1 MNRSSMKRIVT
12 SVPACLAF
20 IVLVSVFVYGNIYRF
35 PFVFDTIG
43 HFVDESFI
51 RNFLRDF
58 EWNLLLVPRNVVNL
72 TFALN
77 HQIGGLDVFGYHL
90 VNVIIHILNGFLV
103 FFLSAAMLER
113 LSPPSPGPGEDE
125 GICTRRLIALFAALI
140 FVAHPI
146 QTQAV
151 TYTIQRYTS
160 MAALFYLL
168 SLLFYLKAR
177 TPGPEVAGRI
187 VLLHYGFFV
196 LSAALAFLSKQNAAS
211 LPLAVLAVEYF
222 FVDRTGKGWLRKI
235 PWIILGFVLWSA
247 FIFLVTGVFGTL
259 SGEGILEDLSRRSM
273 ETELVDRW
281 TYLFTQFNVLVEY
294 LRLLVFPA
302 GQSADYIYPFHRTFF
317 SGWTPLAFLSLFAL
331 LAAAVV
337 LRRRFTLFSFGVFWF
352 FITLSVESSI
362 IPIRDALFEHRL
374 YLPLF
379 GFAIA
384 LSDGVFRFFRRKEIS
399 AVVLLVVIVAALAA
413 TAHVRNEVWKNGVA
427 LWTNV
432 LEKNPRNSRAWY
444 NLSGHLLE
452 EGRLEEAGKAMEKLL
467 EIWPDHER
475 GWVNLGSILLRRDMP
490 DRARE
495 VFLKVLEKNPSNVRA
510 RISLAEALRK
520 TGQLEDAKE
529 QFKVVL
535 REDPRNGKA
544 NKNLAEILSARG
556 ENEKAERYL
565 AVAMG
570 KDPGDS
576 SVFAAMGNLKRQAG
590 DREGALRYY
599 REAVG
604 ADPRSVEARVNL
616 AAMMAEEKR
625 YEDAEKLLAEV
636 IRIDPGQSRARS
648 ALGAILLVRG
658 KLPEAR
664 RAFEEALRIDGEN
677 GEALFNLAALAEG
690 EGDLAAA
697 ADLYGK
703 ALKVNPR
710 DWEASQNL
718 GGILMARGDLRGA
731 RQRFEASLEVR
742 PRNAVLQNRLA
753 IALARMGDFD
763 GARARYEKAQEID
776 PTLKAVVR
784 YNLACLESLQN
795 RREAA
800 FLLLEEAFR
809 AGYRNCRNAMTD
821 PDLENIRSHP
831 GFPGLMKRYCGG
843 GS

>member
-1 MNRSSMKRIVT
+1 MNRSSMTRIVT
-12 SVPACLAF
+12 GIPVCLAL
-20 IVLVSVFVYGNIYRF
+20 IALVSVCVYGRIFDF
-35 PFVFDTIG
+35 PFVFDSID
-43 HFVDESFI
+43 HLMQRSVI
-51 RNFLRDF
+51 KNLLRDF
-58 EWNLLLVPRNVVNL
+58 QWNLLLAPRNVVNL
-72 TFALN
+72 TFSLN
-77 HQIGGLDVFGYHL
+77 NRIGGLDVFGYHL
-90 VNVIIHILNGFLV
+90 VNLAVHVLNGFVV

-113 LSPPSPGPGEDE
+113 LSASSPGPGGEE
-125 GICTRRLIALFAALI
+125 EIGTGRLVALFAALI
-140 FVAHPI
+140 FVAHPV

-160 MAALFYLL
+160 MAALFYL
-168 SLLFYLKAR
+168 SSFLFYLKAR
-177 TPGPEVAGRI
+177 TPGPGGAGRI
-187 VLLHYGFFV
+187 VFLYYGLFALL
-196 LSAALAFLSKQNAAS
+196 AALAFLSKQNAAS

-222 FVDRTGKGWLRKI
+222 FVDRTGKGWLGKI
-235 PWIILGFVLWSA
+235 PWIALGFALWTA
-247 FIFLVTGVFGTL
+247 FVFLSLGVFDSL
-259 SGEGILEDLSRRSM
+259 SGEGVLEDLARKSM
-273 ETELVDRW
+273 ETERVSRW
-281 TYLFTQFNVLVEY
+281 TYLLTQFNVLVEY
-294 LRLLVFPA
+294 LRLLVFPS
-302 GQSADYIYPFHRTFF
+302 GQSVDYIYPFHRTFF
-317 SGWTPLAFLSLFAL
+317 SGWTPLAFLFLLAL

-337 LRRRFTLFSFGVFWF
+337 LRKRFTLFSFGVFWY
-352 FITLSVESSI
+352 FITLSVESSVF
-362 IPIRDALFEHRL
+362 PIRDALFEHRL

-379 GFAIA
+379 GFAVA
-384 LSDGVFRFFRRKEIS
+384 LSDGVFRLFRRKKIP
-399 AVVLLVVIVAALAA
+399 AVALLAVIVAALAV
-413 TAHVRNEVWKNGVA
+413 TAHVRNEVWRDGIT
-427 LWTNV
+427 LWTDV
-432 LEKNPRNSRAWY
+432 IEKNPRNARAWN
-444 NLSGHLLE
+444 NLATVLADAGRLGEAEEALEKAFRIKPGYELARINLGFVLLKRDRPAQARE
-452 EGRLEEAGKAMEKLL
+452 VFLAVLEKYPSELRARAGLGEVLRKEGRLEEAAAQFEEVLRLDPSEEKA
-467 EIWPDHER
+467 R
-475 GWVNLGSILLRRDMP
+475 V
-490 DRARE
+490 
-495 VFLKVLEKNPSNVRA
+495 
-510 RISLAEALRK
+510 SLAEIQSALGK
-520 TGQLEDAKE
+520 T
-529 QFKVVL
+529 
-535 REDPRNGKA
+535 
-544 NKNLAEILSARG
+544 
-556 ENEKAERYL
+556 EKAEKEL
-565 AVAMG
+565 ADLMN
-570 KDPGDS
+570 KDSGDP
-576 SVFAAMGNLKRQAG
+576 SVLTAMGNLKRQAG